1 MGTVF
6 RTSLNNKDDQEPLIE
21 KIKRQVNGRVPLI
34 SVGSVETPQQ
44 AEEVMDANI
53 DFVAIGR
60 EYIREPRWIQK
71 VINNDEGAIRYTIF
85 PSDLEDL
92 HIMQPYWDLLQTV
105 FHSIMHVSN
114 ESPDTADFSDKL
126 APFEGAQD

>member
-1 MGTVF
+1 M
-6 RTSLNNKDDQEPLIE
+6 
-21 KIKRQVNGRVPLI
+21 I

-71 VINNDEGAIRYTIF
+71 VINNDEGAIRYTIS